1 MTGKLLPATTAM
13 LATLIA
19 GAPVQAQEPSDTA
32 PPDFWHR
39 DTLTGDWGG
48 LRAALADQGIAIS
61 AAYTAEV
68 FANVQGGIKR
78 GATYD
83 GLLLP
88 QVDIDLNKLIGWQG
102 ASFRVSMIQGHG
114 PSLSQGWVGS
124 LMGVS
129 NTVAIPPAT
138 RLYNLW
144 LQQNLFDDVL
154 SVRVGV
160 MNVDAEF
167 MTSQTASLFM
177 NSTFGWPAW
186 TGFDLPGGGPAYPL
200 SSPGVRVK
208 LQQAP
213 EGAYFQ
219 TAMFSGDPTG
229 HDGSNS
235 LSTPIPSG
243 TVLALTGGAFIIA
256 EAGYAV
262 NQAKDAK
269 GPPMAFKLGGW
280 YHTSNRFQDQRL
292 DTLGISL
299 ASPASNGIPREY
311 SDNWGFYGIADTSLY
326 QTESGGLSGF
336 VRIAG
341 GPGDRNLISLYV
353 DGGLTYKGL
362 IPGRDD
368 DTAGIAAGYARIGNN
383 ARGLDRDTQVFGDP
397 FFPVR
402 NQEVVLELSYQI
414 ALTPWLTLQPDL
426 QAIFNP
432 GGHVQNPDGSIRRN
446 ALVLGLRS
454 ALTF

>member
-1 MTGKLLPATTAM
+1 M
-13 LATLIA
+13 
-19 GAPVQAQEPSDTA
+19 
-32 PPDFWHR
+32 
-39 DTLTGDWGG
+39 
-48 LRAALADQGIAIS
+48 
-61 AAYTAEV
+61 
-68 FANVQGGIKR
+68 
-78 GATYD
+78 
-83 GLLLP
+83 
-88 QVDIDLNKLIGWQG
+88 
-102 ASFRVSMIQGHG
+102 
-114 PSLSQGWVGS
+114 
-124 LMGVS
+124 
-129 NTVAIPPAT
+129 
-138 RLYNLW
+138 
-144 LQQNLFDDVL
+144 
-154 SVRVGV
+154 
-160 MNVDAEF
+160 
-167 MTSQTASLFM
+167 
-177 NSTFGWPAW
+177 
-186 TGFDLPGGGPAYPL
+186 
-200 SSPGVRVK
+200 K

-219 TAMFSGDPTG
+219 TAVFSGDPTG

-243 TVLALTGGAFIIA
+243 TVLALTGGASIIA

-299 ASPASNGIPREY
+299 ASPASNGIPREH
-311 SDNWGFYGIADTSLY
+311 SDNWGFYGMADASIY

-397 FFPVR
+397 LFPV
-402 NQEVVLELSYQI
+402 
-414 ALTPWLTLQPDL
+414 
-426 QAIFNP
+426 AIFNP

>member
-19 GAPVQAQEPSDTA
+19 GAPVQAQEASDTA